1 MGTGRFLRSRNPGI
15 ELVAV
20 QPSESFHGIE
30 GLKHLP
36 TAIVPPIYDE
46 SVPTRQLGIDTE
58 EAYDVARRLARTEG
72 LLVGPSTGASVAGAL
87 QAGAEAAASGTPA
100 VIVAIAPDNG
110 SKYLSTELW
119 AGVAS

>member
-1 MGTGRFLRSRNPGI
+1 MGTGRFLRSRNPAI

-58 EAYDVARRLARTEG
+58 DAYDIARQLARTEG
-72 LLVGPSTGASVAGAL
+72 LLVGTSTGASVAGAL
-87 QAGAEAAASGTPA
+87 QAGTEAAASGTPA

-119 AGVAS
+119 AGAAS